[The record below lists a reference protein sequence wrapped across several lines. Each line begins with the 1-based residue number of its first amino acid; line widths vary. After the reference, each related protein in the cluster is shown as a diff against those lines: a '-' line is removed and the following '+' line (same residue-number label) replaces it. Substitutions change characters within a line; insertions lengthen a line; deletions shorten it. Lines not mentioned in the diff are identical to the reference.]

1 MIIGG
6 LLSVVDCQLFVEHA
20 LVFTTRPLLNFRQN
34 VTSVILLVI
43 IRLHRVLLQ
52 SLIEAFLGRSI
63 TRSALLSPTM

>member
-34 VTSVILLVI
+34 VTLLVI
-43 IRLHRVLLQ
+43 IRLDRVLLQ